1 MFGLIKLRS
10 DTETL
15 GSNEK
20 PGAAENHF
28 LLRVWES
35 NENLLILAYFSN
47 PSSQLSCLRSYI
59 KKGIKCLR
67 QNSFILS

>member
-15 GSNEK
+15 GSNDK
-20 PGAAENHF
+20 PGAAANHI

-47 PSSQLSCLRSYI
+47 PS
-59 KKGIKCLR
+59 
-67 QNSFILS
+67 